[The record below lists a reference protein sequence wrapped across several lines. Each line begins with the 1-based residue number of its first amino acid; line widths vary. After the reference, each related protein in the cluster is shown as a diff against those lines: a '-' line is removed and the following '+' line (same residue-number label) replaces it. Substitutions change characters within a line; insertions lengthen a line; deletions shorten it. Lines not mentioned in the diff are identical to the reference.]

1 MKKVKSLIQKRDGTT
16 LVEMIVTL
24 LLISIMLAMATASLS
39 SATRIF
45 IRMQKLQQAQ
55 IVTDNIMTELQAIA
69 REATGYVK
77 IYEDGE
83 HIVEKKKKN
92 SGQAIEFF
100 NTKDYEVLVSTQ
112 GCEKTDIMI
121 NEEKNGESEAVKS
134 GRLLTRYYRYFNE
147 DSDGNANNPNQPAK
161 RYYYETNNHPVA
173 RAVAP
178 VFGDGYYMGN
188 YLKVTYEFPKKIVN
202 GSEED
207 TQQNDRIKSVTATVS
222 LCSDE
227 ACQNVI
233 ATQTGILEFRY
244 KVVRWNDKTAESK
257 IGSQK

>member
-1 MKKVKSLIQKRDGTT
+1 
-16 LVEMIVTL
+16 
-24 LLISIMLAMATASLS
+24 
-39 SATRIF
+39 
-45 IRMQKLQQAQ
+45 MQKLQQAQ
-55 IVTDNIMTELQAIA
+55 IVTDNVMTELQAIA

-77 IYEDGE
+77 IYKDEE
-83 HIVEKKKKN
+83 HIADQKGVGADGDREN

-100 NTKDYEVLVSTQ
+100 NTKDYEVIVSTQ

-121 NEEKNGESEAVKS
+121 NGEKNGESEAVKS
-134 GRLLTRYYRYFNE
+134 GRLLTRYYRYFSQ
-147 DSDGNANNPNQPAK
+147 DSNGNINNPNEPAK
-161 RYYYETNNHPVA
+161 KYNYEINNKPVA

-202 GSEED
+202 GREKDTED
-207 TQQNDRIKSVTATVS
+207 GDKIKSVTATVS

-244 KVVRWNDKTAESK
+244 KVVRKNGITAQN
-257 IGSQK
+257 GSSQTE